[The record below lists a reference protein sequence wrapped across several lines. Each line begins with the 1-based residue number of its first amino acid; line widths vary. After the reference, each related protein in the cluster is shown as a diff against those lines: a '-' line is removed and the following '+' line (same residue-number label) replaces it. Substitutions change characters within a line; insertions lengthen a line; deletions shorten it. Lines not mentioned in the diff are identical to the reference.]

1 MRHSTRSPG
10 NYSQSS
16 HIAAVAAIFSDR
28 WRDRNSCYFVVLLLL
43 LSFTIGTPSYALELP
58 NFKLLVQEQGR
69 AVVKVTV
76 SATKETGDDSNSLP
90 NFNEREL
97 PEFFQK
103 FFEELPNGPGA
114 PPSALPSAGFGSGFV
129 LSEDGYLV
137 TNAHVI
143 ENASE
148 ISVGFPDG
156 REFDA
161 EIVGTDDRTDV
172 ALLKIDATGL
182 PVLELGDSDRLKVGQ
197 WVLAIGSPFGFEYT
211 ATQGIVSA
219 LSRSLPSE
227 NYVPF
232 IQTDVA
238 VNPGNSG
245 GPLFDLEGNVIGV
258 NSQIFS
264 RSGGYMGLSFAIP
277 VNVVRSVAS
286 QLRDKG
292 YVSRGWLGV
301 SIQDIN
307 QPLAESFGLDRP
319 AGALVAEVT
328 EGSPASDAGLIVGD
342 VILSFDDHTVDQ
354 SSDLPPLVANTA
366 LGTVASVELM
376 RNRERISLEVTIRE
390 HLEDRKA
397 GEQLAQN
404 NDPIL
409 GMAAIPLDEK
419 QKAALGVEN
428 GVLVGDVSPDSPAA
442 LAGLVKGDV
451 LVSFNQVSVTSI
463 AQLRQ
468 LVTDTEKGQSVAV
481 LIQREKRPVF
491 AALTLPE

>member
-1 MRHSTRSPG
+1 MTRSTQLPG
-10 NYSQSS
+10 KYRLSS
-16 HIAAVAAIFSDR
+16 HIATVAAIISDKS
-28 WRDRNSCYFVVLLLL
+28 RDVNSYLFFVLLLL
-43 LSFTIGTPSYALELP
+43 LYLSSATPSYALELP
-58 NFKLLVQEQGR
+58 NFKRLVQEQGS
-69 AVVKVTV
+69 AVIKVTV
-76 SATKETGDDSNSLP
+76 SATKEAGDETNSLP

-137 TNAHVI
+137 TNGHVI

-161 EIVGTDDRTDV
+161 EIVGSDSRTDV

-182 PVLELGDSDRLKVGQ
+182 PVLELGDSDQIKVGQ

-245 GPLFDLEGNVIGV
+245 GPLFDLEGKVIGV

-277 VNVVRSVAS
+277 VNVVRSVAT

-342 VILSFDDHTVDQ
+342 VILSFDDHKVDQ
-354 SSDLPPLVANTA
+354 SSDLPPLVANTSV
-366 LGTVASVELM
+366 GTVSTVELM

-390 HLEDRKA
+390 HADDRKT
-397 GEQLAQN
+397 GERQEQDK
-404 NDPIL
+404 DPIL
-409 GMAAIPLDEK
+409 GMTAIPLDEK
-419 QKAALGVEN
+419 QKTALGVEN
-428 GVLVGDVSPDSPAA
+428 GVLLGEVNPNSPAA
-442 LAGLVKGDV
+442 LAGLIKGDV
-451 LVSFNQVSVTSI
+451 LVSFNQVSVASI

-468 LVTDTEKGQSVAV
+468 LVTDTPKGQSVAV